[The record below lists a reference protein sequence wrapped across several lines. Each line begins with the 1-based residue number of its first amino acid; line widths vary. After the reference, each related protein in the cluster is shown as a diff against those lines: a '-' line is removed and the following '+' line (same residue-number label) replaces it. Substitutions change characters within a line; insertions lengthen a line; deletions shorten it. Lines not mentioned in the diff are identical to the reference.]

1 MGANLGITATIGDRE
16 FSRAEVQAWEAERI
30 SKVAKKLGVA
40 PLRGD
45 LEARRQALVERKL
58 ELGHEALE
66 AKLARELR
74 LSARSSRLLSA
85 LSRGRRRVC
94 TIELSG
100 PKGSAEAMP
109 AFYRQ
114 AMETADEAA
123 LLVASADH
131 FLLGQRADGVQQV
144 IETPGGAPLASRIFL
159 DESDTGSVATVADP
173 AFPVQWV
180 AVGRSSPDGPV
191 AGGLRH
197 QFGDGPD
204 GFQAR
209 LTIEFPALTPSRIVH
224 EHRWHLACEFSN
236 WIEAANAARSRAA

>member
-180 AVGRSSPDGPV
+180 AVIDGQESPEYAQISNVTFSPDGKHC
-191 AGGLRH
+191 AYTGI
-197 QFGDGPD
+197 D
-204 GFQAR
+204 
-209 LTIEFPALTPSRIVH
+209 
-224 EHRWHLACEFSN
+224 
-236 WIEAANAARSRAA
+236 AARQAPAGVQSGAWPPSSQTAAAGSVSRCERCLWW